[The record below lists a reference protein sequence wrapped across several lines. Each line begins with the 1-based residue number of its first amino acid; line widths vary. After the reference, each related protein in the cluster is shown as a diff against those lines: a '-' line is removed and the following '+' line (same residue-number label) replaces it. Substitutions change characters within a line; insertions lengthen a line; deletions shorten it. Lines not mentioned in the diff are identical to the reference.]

1 MNTNMEGVMMRIRN
15 LAGVIVVAVLTLSG
29 CGGGGGGGAAVPTT
43 TVVSG
48 VAAKGPIKTG
58 TVKVYAIVNGIEDR
72 SAPLGQGQT
81 DGNGNYSVDVGSYTG
96 PILMEVS
103 GGSYTDEVS
112 GAAVTLKAPLRA
124 IISAAATGSQTVA
137 ITPLTELA
145 YKKASGNGLLTAA
158 SIDDANATIA
168 AFFNLTDI
176 IKSSPIAGSSDDN
189 QKKYAFVLG
198 SFAQLANDGKN
209 AGESLDDAQAR
220 LITQIGDEI
229 KASGGISTST
239 LTQLNSAISA
249 FAAGGR
255 NQTGSSIT
263 PIAAPTSGLL
273 KLSTAGTPNTIG
285 AIDLVIN
292 LPAGVLINYDQA
304 TGEAAADVV
313 TVSGVAATGSNQL
326 SLAKFTPA
334 AGAVPAQLHVVLVN
348 AAGFGLGE
356 FVTIRFDLGA
366 GVSSPAS
373 AGEFTIAS
381 FSPKAL
387 SGTTLTGITASAASI
402 GLALN

>member
-1 MNTNMEGVMMRIRN
+1 MMRIRN
-15 LAGVIVVAVLTLSG
+15 LAGVLFLAVLMLSG
-29 CGGGGGGGAAVPTT
+29 CGGGGGGGGGVVPAT

-48 VAAKGPIKTG
+48 VAAKGPIRTG
-58 TVKVYAIVNGIEDR
+58 TVKVFAIVNGIEDR

-81 DGNGNYSVDVGSYTG
+81 DGNGNYSVDVDSYTG
-96 PILMEVS
+96 PILVEVS

-112 GAAVTLKAPLRA
+112 GATVTLNAPLRA

-145 YKKASGNGLLTAA
+145 YKKALGGGLLTAA

-168 AFFNLTDI
+168 AFFKLTDI
-176 IKSSPIAGSSDDN
+176 IRSTPGSADDN

-198 SFAQLANDGKN
+198 SFAQLANDNKN

-220 LITQIGDEI
+220 LITQMGDEI
-229 KASGGISTST
+229 RASGGISTST

-249 FAAGGR
+249 FNAGGR

-263 PIAAPTSGLL
+263 PITPPTSGLL
-273 KLSTAGTPNTIG
+273 KLASAGTQSTIG
-285 AIDLVIN
+285 AIDIVIN
-292 LPAGVLINYDQA
+292 LPAGVVVNFDQA
-304 TGEAAADVV
+304 TGEAGPGVV
-313 TVSGVAATGSNQL
+313 TVSGVAASGSNQL
-326 SLAKFTPA
+326 SLARYTPA
-334 AGAVPAQLHVVLVN
+334 AGAVPAQLHLVLIN

-356 FVTIRFDLGA
+356 FATIRFDLGA
-366 GVSSPAS
+366 DASFPAS

-381 FSPKAL
+381 FSPKGL
-387 SGTTLTGITASAASI
+387 SGTTLTGITATAASI
-402 GLALN
+402 GLTLN

>member
-1 MNTNMEGVMMRIRN
+1 MRIRN
-15 LAGVIVVAVLTLSG
+15 LAGVLLLAVLMFSG
-29 CGGGGGGGAAVPTT
+29 CGGGGGGGAAVPAT

-48 VAAKGPIKTG
+48 VAAKGPIRTG
-58 TVKVYAIVNGIEDR
+58 AVKVYAIVNGIEDR

-96 PILMEVS
+96 PILVEVS

-112 GAAVTLKAPLRA
+112 GATVTLNAPLRA
-124 IISAAATGSQTVA
+124 IISAAAAGSQTVA

-145 YKKASGNGLLTAA
+145 YKKASGGGLLTAA

-168 AFFNLTDI
+168 AFFKLTDI
-176 IKSSPIAGSSDDN
+176 IKSSPTAGSGDDN

-220 LITQIGDEI
+220 LITRIGDEI

-239 LTQLNSAISA
+239 LAQLNSAIAA
-249 FAAGGR
+249 FSAGGR

-273 KLSTAGTPNTIG
+273 KLSSAGTPNTIG
-285 AIDLVIN
+285 GIDIVIN
-292 LPAGVLINYDQA
+292 LPAGVVVNFDQA
-304 TGEAAADVV
+304 TGEAGPGVV
-313 TVSGVAATGSNQL
+313 TVSGVAASGSNQL
-326 SLAKFTPA
+326 SLARYTPA
-334 AGAVPAQLHVVLVN
+334 AGAAPAQLHVVLIN
-348 AAGFGLGE
+348 ATGFGLGE
-356 FVTIRFDLGA
+356 FATIRFNAGA
-366 GVSSPAS
+366 GFPAS

-387 SGTTLTGITASAASI
+387 SGTTLTGITATAASI
-402 GLALN
+402 GRALN

>member
-1 MNTNMEGVMMRIRN
+1 MMRIRN
-15 LAGVIVVAVLTLSG
+15 LAGVILLAVLMLAG
-29 CGGGGGGGAAVPTT
+29 CGGGGGGGAVAPTT

-48 VAAKGPIKTG
+48 VAAKGPIRAG

-81 DGNGNYSVDVGSYTG
+81 DGNGNYSVDAGSYAG
-96 PILMEVS
+96 PILVEVS

-112 GAAVTLKAPLRA
+112 GATVTLTAPLRA
-124 IISAAATGSQTVA
+124 IISGATTGSQTVA
-137 ITPLTELA
+137 VTPLTELA
-145 YKKASGNGLLTAA
+145 YKKALGGGLLTAA

-168 AFFNLTDI
+168 SFFKLTDI
-176 IKSSPIAGSSDDN
+176 ITSLPIAGSADDN

-198 SFAQLANDGKN
+198 SFAQLANDNKN

-220 LITQIGDEI
+220 HITRIGDEI

-239 LTQLNSAISA
+239 LTQLNNAISA
-249 FAAGGR
+249 FTAGGR

-263 PIAAPTSGLL
+263 PISAPTSGLL
-273 KLSTAGTPNTIG
+273 KLSSAGTPNTIG
-285 AIDLVIN
+285 AIDITIN
-292 LPAGVLINYDQA
+292 LPAGVVINYDQA
-304 TGEAAADVV
+304 TGEAGAGVV

-326 SLAKFTPA
+326 SLAKYTPA
-334 AGAVPAQLHVVLVN
+334 AGAAPAQLHVVLIN

-356 FVTIRFDLGA
+356 FATIRFDLGA
-366 GVSSPAS
+366 GASFPGS

-381 FSPKAL
+381 FSPKGL
-387 SGTTLTGITASAASI
+387 SGSTLTGITASAASI